1 MPFQGERASYA
12 PLKRIVDNPRIKE
25 LMKDWKIQEREV
37 HEETWKNET
46 LCFNRD
52 FLSLNVPNLILAVD
66 GSRAESDIKNGFP
79 CATVGYVTVASVLL
93 DMKKVREVEASDFID
108 PVAVRQ
114 TETVSSIEAVFPGAN
129 IIAIGEK
136 NAKST
141 FRRVLFETLKRN
153 QIFSGCETLLDTYE
167 YLFKLKRGKG
177 DNNPPKSP
185 IDGME
190 GEKMQYGYG
199 EYVCEKSG
207 EALFSTDALRLH
219 ELMNNSTSNADMFTQ
234 TMDTLEKLW
243 FVHVLRSFEQNNW
256 LPILHKIAFVLDG
269 PLAVFGTSSWLTK
282 VIGEEI
288 TRINNLQKKYSHQDM
303 IIIGVEK
310 TGAFVNHFESID
322 TGSEGEKEQ
331 FPRKNAL
338 LLNDNYIKRNIIFS
352 AIENGKPYGQDT
364 YFGRKLF
371 YKTSNG
377 QRIVAS
383 VATYTKEQADIS
395 TAYREQFP
403 RLADI
408 MNLLDK
414 VYSSRYPNAIL
425 PLVSAHA
432 EAAIPLHLGNAIFE
446 KMAKELKNNN

>member
-1 MPFQGERASYA
+1 MCSGNEFASF
-12 PLKRIVDNPRIKE
+12 
-25 LMKDWKIQEREV
+25 
-37 HEETWKNET
+37 
-46 LCFNRD
+46 C
-52 FLSLNVPNLILAVD
+52 VPNLVLAVD

-108 PVAVRQ
+108 PIAVRQ
-114 TETVSSIEAVFPGAN
+114 TETVSSMEAVLPGAN
-129 IIAIGEK
+129 IVSTGEK

-141 FRRVLFETLKRN
+141 FRRVLFDTLKRN
-153 QIFSGCETLLDTYE
+153 QIFPGCETLLDTYE
-167 YLFKLKRGKG
+167 HLLKLKLSRVNG

-185 IDGME
+185 IE
-190 GEKMQYGYG
+190 GLEEEKMQYGYG
-199 EYVCEKSG
+199 EYICEKSG

-219 ELMNNSTSNADMFTQ
+219 ELMNDSTSNADMFTQ
-234 TMDTLEKLW
+234 TMATLEKLW
-243 FVHVLRSFEQNNW
+243 FVHILRSFEQNQW
-256 LPILHKIAFVLDG
+256 LSILHKIAFVLDG
-269 PLAVFGTSSWLTK
+269 PLAVFGTSSWLARF
-282 VIGEEI
+282 ISEEI
-288 TRINNLQKKYSHQDM
+288 KRINIKQKEVSGQDQDL
-303 IIIGVEK
+303 IILGVEK

-322 TGSEGEKEQ
+322 TSSEGVKDQ
-331 FPRKNAL
+331 FPRKKAL
-338 LLNDNYIKRNIIFS
+338 LLSDYYIKQNIIFS
-352 AIENGKPYGQDT
+352 NVENGKPYGQDT

-383 VATYTKEQADIS
+383 IATYTNEQADIS
-395 TAYREQFP
+395 TANKEQFP

-408 MNLLDK
+408 LNLLDK